1 MTLLGA
7 SEIRALAE
15 SLGVSPTKKWGQN
28 FVHDANT
35 VRKIVT
41 TAALTPGEAVVE
53 VGPGLGSLTLGL
65 LEAGHP
71 VTAIEIDPRLA
82 ERLPATIAEHGVP
95 AGMLTVVQSDALAVT
110 ALPSAPTALVANLP
124 YNVSVPVLI
133 HLLETF
139 PTIRRVL
146 VMVQAEVGHRLAAV
160 PGSKVYGVP
169 SVKAAW
175 WGNWAVEGTV
185 SRRVF
190 WPEPN
195 VDSVLV
201 GMTAHDAIAAAATAA
216 MVTGSETETAAPAT
230 ATEAETVAATT
241 ATETAAPDTAPE
253 TATLETAQAEIHD
266 DVLRRRVFALA
277 DAAFGQRR
285 KTLRQALS
293 ALAGSTD
300 SAASLCERA
309 GIDPGARGEQL
320 TLADYIRLAS
330 VQST

>member
-1 MTLLGA
+1 MVTLLGA
-7 SEIRALAE
+7 AEIRALAE

-35 VRKIVT
+35 VRKIVS
-41 TAALTPGEAVVE
+41 TAALVPGEAVVE

-65 LEAGHP
+65 LEAEHP
-71 VTAIEIDPRLA
+71 VTAIEIDLRLA
-82 ERLPATIAEHGVP
+82 ERLPTTVAEHDVAP
-95 AGMLTVVQSDALAVT
+95 GMLAVVHSDALAVT
-110 ALPSAPTALVANLP
+110 TLPTAPTALVANLP

-146 VMVQAEVGHRLAAV
+146 VMVQAEVGHRLAAT

-201 GMTAHDAIAAAATAA
+201 GMTAHAVAGD
-216 MVTGSETETAAPAT
+216 ET
-230 ATEAETVAATT
+230 
-241 ATETAAPDTAPE
+241 
-253 TATLETAQAEIHD
+253 
-266 DVLRRRVFALA
+266 LRRRVFALA

-293 ALAGSTD
+293 GVAGGTDAAAALCTG
-300 SAASLCERA
+300 A

-320 TLADYIRLAS
+320 TLADFIALAS
-330 VQST
+330 QPTT

>member
-1 MTLLGA
+1 VVTLLGA
-7 SEIRALAE
+7 TEIRALAE
-15 SLGVSPTKKWGQN
+15 RLDVSPTKKWGQN

-41 TAALTPGEAVVE
+41 AAKLHDGESVVE

-65 LEAGHP
+65 LEHRHP

-82 ERLPATIAEHGVP
+82 AELPATAGTHGV
-95 AGMLTVVQSDALAVT
+95 AEGMLTVIQADALTVT
-110 ALPSAPTALVANLP
+110 ELPASPTAVVANLP

-146 VMVQAEVGHRLAAV
+146 VMVQAEVGHRIAAN

-175 WGNWAVEGTV
+175 WGDWNVEGTV

-201 GMTAHDAIAAAATAA
+201 GMTAHATP
-216 MVTGSETETAAPAT
+216 GDEP
-230 ATEAETVAATT
+230 
-241 ATETAAPDTAPE
+241 
-253 TATLETAQAEIHD
+253 
-266 DVLRRRVFALA
+266 LRRRTFAIA

-293 ALAGSTD
+293 ALAGSTT
-300 SAASLCERA
+300 AAADLCEAA
-309 GIDPGARGEQL
+309 GIDSGARGEQL
-320 TLADYIRLAS
+320 TLAQFVALAS
-330 VQST
+330 VPS

>member
-7 SEIRALAE
+7 TEIRALAE
-15 SLGVSPTKKWGQN
+15 RLDVSPTKKWGQN

-41 TAALTPGEAVVE
+41 AAKLQAGEAVVE
-53 VGPGLGSLTLGL
+53 IGPGLGSLTLGL
-65 LEAGHP
+65 LEQGHP

-82 ERLPATIAEHGVP
+82 TELPATADTHGVT
-95 AGMLTVVQSDALAVT
+95 AGMLTVIQADALAVT
-110 ALPSAPTALVANLP
+110 EMPAAPTAVVANLP

-146 VMVQAEVGHRLAAV
+146 VMVQAEVGHRIAAD

-175 WGNWAVEGTV
+175 WGDWNVEGTV

-201 GMTAHDAIAAAATAA
+201 GMTAHATP
-216 MVTGSETETAAPAT
+216 GDEP
-230 ATEAETVAATT
+230 
-241 ATETAAPDTAPE
+241 
-253 TATLETAQAEIHD
+253 
-266 DVLRRRVFALA
+266 LRRRTFAIV

-293 ALAGSTD
+293 ALAGSTT
-300 SAASLCERA
+300 AAADLCEAA
-309 GIDPGARGEQL
+309 GIDSGARGEQL
-320 TLADYIRLAS
+320 TLAQFVSLGQTHGTGPGKA
-330 VQST
+330 

>member
-1 MTLLGA
+1 VVTLLGA
-7 SEIRALAE
+7 TEIRALAE
-15 SLGVSPTKKWGQN
+15 RLDVSPTKKWGQN

-41 TAALTPGEAVVE
+41 AAKLDSGEAVVE

-65 LEAGHP
+65 LEQGHP

-82 ERLPATIAEHGVP
+82 AELPATAETHGV
-95 AGMLTVVQSDALAVT
+95 AEGMLTVIQADALTVT
-110 ALPSAPTALVANLP
+110 ELHAGPTAVVANLP

-146 VMVQAEVGHRLAAV
+146 VMVQAEVGHRIAAD

-175 WGNWAVEGTV
+175 WGDWNVEGTV

-201 GMTAHDAIAAAATAA
+201 GMTARATP
-216 MVTGSETETAAPAT
+216 GDEP
-230 ATEAETVAATT
+230 
-241 ATETAAPDTAPE
+241 
-253 TATLETAQAEIHD
+253 
-266 DVLRRRVFALA
+266 LRRRTFAIV

-293 ALAGSTD
+293 ALAGSTT
-300 SAASLCERA
+300 AAADLCEAA
-309 GIDPGARGEQL
+309 GIDSGARGEQL
-320 TLADYIRLAS
+320 TLAQFVALAS
-330 VQST
+330 VPS

>member
-1 MTLLGA
+1 VVTLLGA
-7 SEIRALAE
+7 TEIRALAE
-15 SLGVSPTKKWGQN
+15 RLGVSPTKKWGQN

-35 VRKIVT
+35 VRKIVS
-41 TAALTPGEAVVE
+41 AAKLADGEAVVE

-65 LEAGHP
+65 LEQGHP

-82 ERLPATIAEHGVP
+82 AELPATAATHGVA
-95 AGMLTVVQSDALAVT
+95 AGALTVLQADALTVT
-110 ALPSAPTALVANLP
+110 ELPAAPTALVANLP

-146 VMVQAEVGHRLAAV
+146 VMVQAEVGHRLAAD

-175 WGNWAVEGTV
+175 WGDWNVEGTV

-201 GMTAHDAIAAAATAA
+201 GMTAHEVPGD
-216 MVTGSETETAAPAT
+216 EK
-230 ATEAETVAATT
+230 
-241 ATETAAPDTAPE
+241 
-253 TATLETAQAEIHD
+253 
-266 DVLRRRVFALA
+266 LRRRTFALA

-293 ALAGSTD
+293 TLAGATT
-300 SAASLCERA
+300 AAAELCERA
-309 GIDPGARGEQL
+309 GIDSGARGEQL
-320 TLADYIRLAS
+320 TLADFVRLAS
-330 VQST
+330 Y

>member
-7 SEIRALAE
+7 TEIRALAE
-15 SLGVSPTKKWGQN
+15 RLDVSPTKKWGQN

-35 VRKIVT
+35 VRKIV
-41 TAALTPGEAVVE
+41 AAANLNAGEAVVE

-65 LEAGHP
+65 LEQGHP
-71 VTAIEIDPRLA
+71 VIAIEIDPRLA
-82 ERLPATIAEHGVP
+82 AELPATAETHGVT
-95 AGMLTVVQSDALAVT
+95 ADMLTVIQADALTVT
-110 ALPSAPTALVANLP
+110 ELTAAPTASAAATTMPSTATSSPAGPTAIVANLP

-146 VMVQAEVGHRLAAV
+146 VMVQAEVGHRIAAD

-169 SVKAAW
+169 SLKAAW
-175 WGNWAVEGTV
+175 WGDWNVEGTV

-201 GMTAHDAIAAAATAA
+201 GMTAH
-216 MVTGSETETAAPAT
+216 VTPGD
-230 ATEAETVAATT
+230 EA
-241 ATETAAPDTAPE
+241 
-253 TATLETAQAEIHD
+253 
-266 DVLRRRVFALA
+266 LRRRTFALV

-293 ALAGSTD
+293 ALAGSTT
-300 SAASLCERA
+300 AAADLCEAA
-309 GIDPGARGEQL
+309 GIDSGARGEQL
-320 TLADYIRLAS
+320 TLAQFVALAS
-330 VQST
+330 VPS

>member
-1 MTLLGA
+1 MVTLLGA
-7 SEIRALAE
+7 TEIRALADR
-15 SLGVSPTKKWGQN
+15 LDVSPTKKWGQN

-41 TAALTPGEAVVE
+41 AANLHGGEAVVE

-65 LEAGHP
+65 LEQGHP

-82 ERLPATIAEHGVP
+82 AELPATAETHGVT
-95 AGMLTVVQSDALAVT
+95 AGMLTVIQADALTVT
-110 ALPSAPTALVANLP
+110 GLPTAPTASAAATTMPSTATSSPAGPTAVVANLP

-146 VMVQAEVGHRLAAV
+146 VMVQAEVGHRIAAD

-169 SVKAAW
+169 SVKTAW
-175 WGNWAVEGTV
+175 WGDWNVEGTV

-201 GMTAHDAIAAAATAA
+201 GMTAHATP
-216 MVTGSETETAAPAT
+216 GD
-230 ATEAETVAATT
+230 EA
-241 ATETAAPDTAPE
+241 
-253 TATLETAQAEIHD
+253 
-266 DVLRRRVFALA
+266 LRRRTFALV

-293 ALAGSTD
+293 ALAGSTT
-300 SAASLCERA
+300 AAADLCEAA
-309 GIDPGARGEQL
+309 GIDSGARGEQL
-320 TLADYIRLAS
+320 TLAQFVALAS
-330 VQST
+330 VPFVPS

>member
-1 MTLLGA
+1 MVALLGA
-7 SEIRALAE
+7 SDIRALASE
-15 SLGVSPTKKWGQN
+15 LDVTPTKKWGQN

-35 VRKIVT
+35 VRKIVS
-41 TAALTPGEAVVE
+41 TAALLPGESVLE

-65 LEAGHP
+65 IEAGHR

-82 ERLPATIAEHGVP
+82 ERLPRTLVERGGNP
-95 AGMLTVVQSDALAVT
+95 ADLTVIQSDALLVT
-110 ALPSAPTALVANLP
+110 ELPEPPTALVANLP

-146 VMVQAEVGHRLAAV
+146 VMVQAEVGQRLAAS
-160 PGSKVYGVP
+160 PGSKLYGVP
-169 SVKAAW
+169 SLKVAW
-175 WGNWAVEGTV
+175 WGDWALEGTV

-201 GMTAHDAIAAAATAA
+201 GMVAH
-216 MVTGSETETAAPAT
+216 ETPAD
-230 ATEAETVAATT
+230 ESV
-241 ATETAAPDTAPE
+241 
-253 TATLETAQAEIHD
+253 
-266 DVLRRRVFALA
+266 RGRVFALV
-277 DAAFGQRR
+277 DGAFGQRR

-293 ALAGSTD
+293 GVTGSTT
-300 SAASLCERA
+300 AAEELCVAA

-320 TLADYIRLAS
+320 QLDGFLALARH
-330 VQST
+330 

>member
-7 SEIRALAE
+7 TEIRALAE
-15 SLGVSPTKKWGQN
+15 RLDVSPTKKWGQN

-41 TAALTPGEAVVE
+41 AAKLDPGEAVVE

-65 LEAGHP
+65 LEQGHP

-82 ERLPATIAEHGVP
+82 AELSATTETHGVA
-95 AGMLTVVQSDALAVT
+95 AGMLTVIQADALAVT
-110 ALPSAPTALVANLP
+110 ELHAGPTAVVANLP

-146 VMVQAEVGHRLAAV
+146 VMVQAEVGHRIAAD

-175 WGNWAVEGTV
+175 WGDWNVEGTV

-201 GMTAHDAIAAAATAA
+201 GMTARATP
-216 MVTGSETETAAPAT
+216 GDEP
-230 ATEAETVAATT
+230 
-241 ATETAAPDTAPE
+241 
-253 TATLETAQAEIHD
+253 
-266 DVLRRRVFALA
+266 LRRRTFAIV

-293 ALAGSTD
+293 ALAGSTT
-300 SAASLCERA
+300 AAADLCEAA
-309 GIDPGARGEQL
+309 GIDSGARGEQL
-320 TLADYIRLAS
+320 TLAQFVALAS
-330 VQST
+330 VPS

>member
-15 SLGVSPTKKWGQN
+15 RLDVSPTKKWGQN

-41 TAALTPGEAVVE
+41 AAKLQPGESVVE

-65 LEAGHP
+65 LDQGHP

-82 ERLPATIAEHGVP
+82 AELPATCAAHGVD
-95 AGMLTVVQSDALAVT
+95 AEALIVVQADALTVTNLPAAPVGNGGAAT
-110 ALPSAPTALVANLP
+110 ASSAGPTAIVANLP

-146 VMVQAEVGHRLAAV
+146 VMVQAEVGQRLAAS
-160 PGSKVYGVP
+160 PGSKIYGVP
-169 SVKAAW
+169 SVKGAW
-175 WGNWAVEGTV
+175 WGDWSVDGTV

-201 GMTAHDAIAAAATAA
+201 GMTARATP
-216 MVTGSETETAAPAT
+216 GD
-230 ATEAETVAATT
+230 EA
-241 ATETAAPDTAPE
+241 
-253 TATLETAQAEIHD
+253 
-266 DVLRRRVFALA
+266 LRLRTFALA

-293 ALAGSTD
+293 AIAGSTT
-300 SAASLCERA
+300 AAAALCEAA
-309 GIDPGARGEQL
+309 GIDSGARGEQL
-320 TLADYIRLAS
+320 TLGQFVALAS
-330 VQST
+330 VPF

>member
-7 SEIRALAE
+7 SEIRALAGR
-15 SLGVSPTKKWGQN
+15 LDVSPTKKWGQN

-41 TAALTPGEAVVE
+41 AAKLQPGESVVE
-53 VGPGLGSLTLGL
+53 IGPGLGSLTLGL
-65 LEAGHP
+65 LEQGHP

-82 ERLPATIAEHGVP
+82 AELSATCAAHGVGLG
-95 AGMLTVVQSDALAVT
+95 ALTVLQADALTVT
-110 ALPSAPTALVANLP
+110 ALPDAPGGNGGAVTTSPSGPTAIVANLP

-146 VMVQAEVGHRLAAV
+146 VMVQAEVGQRLAAS
-160 PGSKVYGVP
+160 PGSKIYGVP
-169 SVKAAW
+169 SVKGAW
-175 WGNWAVEGTV
+175 WGEWSVDGTV

-201 GMTAHDAIAAAATAA
+201 GMTARATP
-216 MVTGSETETAAPAT
+216 GD
-230 ATEAETVAATT
+230 EA
-241 ATETAAPDTAPE
+241 
-253 TATLETAQAEIHD
+253 
-266 DVLRRRVFALA
+266 LRRRTFALA

-293 ALAGSTD
+293 AIAGSTT
-300 SAASLCERA
+300 AAAALCEAA
-309 GIDPGARGEQL
+309 GIDSGARGEQL
-320 TLADYIRLAS
+320 TLGQFVALAS
-330 VQST
+330 VPF

>member
-1 MTLLGA
+1 MVTLLGA

-15 SLGVSPTKKWGQN
+15 RLDVTPTKKWGQN

-35 VRKIVT
+35 VRKIV
-41 TAALTPGEAVVE
+41 AAAKLQPGESVVE

-65 LEAGHP
+65 LEQGHP

-82 ERLPATIAEHGVP
+82 AELSATCAAHGVDE
-95 AGMLTVVQSDALAVT
+95 GVLTVVQADALAVT
-110 ALPSAPTALVANLP
+110 ELPAAPGGSAGAADATASSAGPTATASLAGPTAIVANLP

-146 VMVQAEVGHRLAAV
+146 VMVQAEVGQRLASA
-160 PGSKVYGVP
+160 PGSKIYGVP
-169 SVKAAW
+169 SVKGAW
-175 WGNWAVEGTV
+175 WGDWNIEGTV

-201 GMTAHDAIAAAATAA
+201 GMTAHSTPGDDA
-216 MVTGSETETAAPAT
+216 
-230 ATEAETVAATT
+230 
-241 ATETAAPDTAPE
+241 
-253 TATLETAQAEIHD
+253 
-266 DVLRRRVFALA
+266 LRRRTFALA

-293 ALAGSTD
+293 AIAGSTT
-300 SAASLCERA
+300 AAAALCEAA
-309 GIDPGARGEQL
+309 GIDSGARGEQL
-320 TLADYIRLAS
+320 TLGQFVALAS
-330 VQST
+330 VSL

>member
-7 SEIRALAE
+7 AEIRALAE
-15 SLGVSPTKKWGQN
+15 RLDVSPTKKWGQN

-41 TAALTPGEAVVE
+41 AAKLVDGESVVE

-65 LEAGHP
+65 LEQGHP

-82 ERLPATIAEHGVP
+82 AELPATAATHRV
-95 AGMLTVVQSDALAVT
+95 AQGMLTVIQADALAVT
-110 ALPSAPTALVANLP
+110 ELPAAPVANGAAATGTTSPAEPTAIVANLP

-139 PTIRRVL
+139 PSIRRIL
-146 VMVQAEVGHRLAAV
+146 VMVQAEVGHRIAAD

-175 WGNWAVEGTV
+175 WGDWKVECTV

-201 GMTAHDAIAAAATAA
+201 GMTARATPGDEPLRCRTFAI
-216 MVTGSETETAAPAT
+216 
-230 ATEAETVAATT
+230 
-241 ATETAAPDTAPE
+241 
-253 TATLETAQAEIHD
+253 
-266 DVLRRRVFALA
+266 A

-293 ALAGSTD
+293 AIAGSTT
-300 SAASLCERA
+300 AAAELCEAA
-309 GIDPGARGEQL
+309 GIDSGARGEQL
-320 TLADYIRLAS
+320 TLADFVRLAS
-330 VQST
+330 VPS

>member
-7 SEIRALAE
+7 TEIRALAE
-15 SLGVSPTKKWGQN
+15 RLDVSPTKKWGQN

-41 TAALTPGEAVVE
+41 AAKLDSGEAVVE

-65 LEAGHP
+65 LEQGHP

-82 ERLPATIAEHGVP
+82 AELPATAETHGVA
-95 AGMLTVVQSDALAVT
+95 AGMLTVIQADALTVT
-110 ALPSAPTALVANLP
+110 ELHAGPTAVVANLP

-146 VMVQAEVGHRLAAV
+146 VMVQAEVGHRIAAD

-175 WGNWAVEGTV
+175 WGDWSVEGTV

-201 GMTAHDAIAAAATAA
+201 GMTARATP
-216 MVTGSETETAAPAT
+216 GDEP
-230 ATEAETVAATT
+230 
-241 ATETAAPDTAPE
+241 
-253 TATLETAQAEIHD
+253 
-266 DVLRRRVFALA
+266 LRRRTFAIV

-293 ALAGSTD
+293 ALAGSTT
-300 SAASLCERA
+300 AAADLCEAA
-309 GIDPGARGEQL
+309 GIDSGARGEQL
-320 TLADYIRLAS
+320 TLAQFVILGQTHGTLLGK
-330 VQST
+330 V

>member
-1 MTLLGA
+1 VVTLLGA
-7 SEIRALAE
+7 TEIRALA
-15 SLGVSPTKKWGQN
+15 LRLDVSPTKKWGQN

-41 TAALTPGEAVVE
+41 AAKLHDGESVVE
-53 VGPGLGSLTLGL
+53 IGPGLGSLTLGL
-65 LEAGHP
+65 LEQGHP
-71 VTAIEIDPRLA
+71 VIAIEIDPRLA
-82 ERLPATIAEHGVP
+82 AELPATADSHGVA
-95 AGMLTVVQSDALAVT
+95 AGRLTVIQADALTVT
-110 ALPSAPTALVANLP
+110 ELPAPPTAIVANLP

-146 VMVQAEVGHRLAAV
+146 VMVQAEVGHRIAAD

-175 WGNWAVEGTV
+175 WGDWNVEGTV

-201 GMTAHDAIAAAATAA
+201 GMTAH
-216 MVTGSETETAAPAT
+216 ETPGDEP
-230 ATEAETVAATT
+230 
-241 ATETAAPDTAPE
+241 
-253 TATLETAQAEIHD
+253 
-266 DVLRRRVFALA
+266 LRRRTFAIA

-293 ALAGSTD
+293 ALEGSTT
-300 SAASLCERA
+300 AAADLCEAA
-309 GIDPGARGEQL
+309 GIDSGARGEQL
-320 TLADYIRLAS
+320 TLAQFVSLGQVHITVPGKA
-330 VQST
+330 

>member
-1 MTLLGA
+1 VVTLLGA
-7 SEIRALAE
+7 AEIRALAE
-15 SLGVSPTKKWGQN
+15 RLDVSPTKKWGQN

-35 VRKIVT
+35 VRKIV
-41 TAALTPGEAVVE
+41 AAAKLQPGEAVVE

-65 LEAGHP
+65 LEQGHP

-82 ERLPATIAEHGVP
+82 AELPATCATHGVDE
-95 AGMLTVVQSDALAVT
+95 GVLTVLLGDALAVT
-110 ALPSAPTALVANLP
+110 ELPVAPTAIVANLP

-146 VMVQAEVGHRLAAV
+146 VMVQAEVGHRIAAD

-175 WGNWAVEGTV
+175 WGDWNVEGTV

-201 GMTAHDAIAAAATAA
+201 GMTARDTP
-216 MVTGSETETAAPAT
+216 GD
-230 ATEAETVAATT
+230 EA
-241 ATETAAPDTAPE
+241 
-253 TATLETAQAEIHD
+253 
-266 DVLRRRVFALA
+266 LRRQTFALA

-293 ALAGSTD
+293 AIAGSTT
-300 SAASLCERA
+300 AAAALCEAA
-309 GIDPGARGEQL
+309 GIDSGARGEQL
-320 TLADYIRLAS
+320 TLAQFVALAS
-330 VQST
+330 VPS

>member
-1 MTLLGA
+1 
-7 SEIRALAE
+7 
-15 SLGVSPTKKWGQN
+15 
-28 FVHDANT
+28 
-35 VRKIVT
+35 
-41 TAALTPGEAVVE
+41 VVE

-65 LEAGHP
+65 LEQGHP

-82 ERLPATIAEHGVP
+82 AELPATAEAHGVS
-95 AGMLTVVQSDALAVT
+95 AGELTVIQADALAVT
-110 ALPSAPTALVANLP
+110 ELPAPPTALVANLP

-146 VMVQAEVGHRLAAV
+146 VMVQAEVGHRLAAD

-175 WGNWAVEGTV
+175 WGDWNVEGTV

-201 GMTAHDAIAAAATAA
+201 GMTAHD
-216 MVTGSETETAAPAT
+216 VPGD
-230 ATEAETVAATT
+230 EA
-241 ATETAAPDTAPE
+241 
-253 TATLETAQAEIHD
+253 
-266 DVLRRRVFALA
+266 LRRRTFALA

-293 ALAGSTD
+293 TVAGGT
-300 SAASLCERA
+300 AAAADLCERA
-309 GIDPGARGEQL
+309 GIDSGARGEQL
-320 TLADYIRLAS
+320 TLADFVRLARS
-330 VQST
+330 

>member
-1 MTLLGA
+1 MLLGA

-15 SLGVSPTKKWGQN
+15 RLDVSPTKKWGQN

-35 VRKIVT
+35 VRKIV
-41 TAALTPGEAVVE
+41 AAAKLQPGESVVE
-53 VGPGLGSLTLGL
+53 IGPGLGSLTLGL
-65 LEAGHP
+65 LEQGHP

-82 ERLPATIAEHGVP
+82 AELPATCAAHGVG
-95 AGMLTVVQSDALAVT
+95 AGALTVLQADALTVT
-110 ALPSAPTALVANLP
+110 ELPAAPVGNGGAANATASSVGPTAIVANLP

-146 VMVQAEVGHRLAAV
+146 VMVQAEVGQRLAAS
-160 PGSKVYGVP
+160 PGSKIYGVP
-169 SVKAAW
+169 SVKGAW
-175 WGNWAVEGTV
+175 WGDWSVDGTV

-201 GMTAHDAIAAAATAA
+201 GMTARATP
-216 MVTGSETETAAPAT
+216 GD
-230 ATEAETVAATT
+230 EA
-241 ATETAAPDTAPE
+241 
-253 TATLETAQAEIHD
+253 
-266 DVLRRRVFALA
+266 LRRRTFALA

-293 ALAGSTD
+293 AIAGSTT
-300 SAASLCERA
+300 AAAALCEAA
-309 GIDPGARGEQL
+309 GIDSGARGEQL
-320 TLADYIRLAS
+320 TLGQFVALAS
-330 VQST
+330 VPL

>member
-1 MTLLGA
+1 VVTLLGA
-7 SEIRALAE
+7 TEIRALAE
-15 SLGVSPTKKWGQN
+15 RLDVSPTKKWGQN

-41 TAALTPGEAVVE
+41 AAKLQAGESVVE
-53 VGPGLGSLTLGL
+53 IGPGLGSLTLGL
-65 LEAGHP
+65 LEQGHP

-82 ERLPATIAEHGVP
+82 AELPATAATHGVT
-95 AGMLTVVQSDALAVT
+95 ADMLTVIQADALAVT
-110 ALPSAPTALVANLP
+110 ELPAAPTAIVANLP

-146 VMVQAEVGHRLAAV
+146 VMVQAEVGHRIAAD

-175 WGNWAVEGTV
+175 WGDWNVEGTV

-201 GMTAHDAIAAAATAA
+201 GMTAHATP
-216 MVTGSETETAAPAT
+216 GDEP
-230 ATEAETVAATT
+230 
-241 ATETAAPDTAPE
+241 
-253 TATLETAQAEIHD
+253 
-266 DVLRRRVFALA
+266 LRRRTFAIA

-293 ALAGSTD
+293 ALAGSTT
-300 SAASLCERA
+300 AAADLCEAA
-309 GIDPGARGEQL
+309 GIDSGARGEQL
-320 TLADYIRLAS
+320 TLDQFVALAS
-330 VQST
+330 VPS

>member
-7 SEIRALAE
+7 SDIRALAAE
-15 SLGVSPTKKWGQN
+15 LDVTPTKKWGQN

-35 VRKIVT
+35 VRKIVS
-41 TAALTPGEAVVE
+41 TAALLPGEPVLE

-65 LEAGHP
+65 IEAGHR

-82 ERLPATIAEHGVP
+82 ERLPRTLVDRGGDP
-95 AGMLTVVQSDALAVT
+95 ADLTVVQSDALLVT
-110 ALPSAPTALVANLP
+110 ELPEAPTALVANLP

-146 VMVQAEVGHRLAAV
+146 VMVQAEVGQRLAAG
-160 PGSKVYGVP
+160 PGTKMYGVP
-169 SVKAAW
+169 SLKVSW
-175 WGNWAVEGTV
+175 WGDWALEGTV
-185 SRRVF
+185 SRHVF

-201 GMTAHDAIAAAATAA
+201 GMTAHDT
-216 MVTGSETETAAPAT
+216 PAD
-230 ATEAETVAATT
+230 ESV
-241 ATETAAPDTAPE
+241 
-253 TATLETAQAEIHD
+253 
-266 DVLRRRVFALA
+266 RRRVFALV
-277 DAAFGQRR
+277 DGAFGQRR

-293 ALAGSTD
+293 GVTGATT
-300 SAASLCERA
+300 AAEELCVAA

-320 TLADYIRLAS
+320 QLDAFLRLA
-330 VQST
+330 QA

>member
-1 MTLLGA
+1 VTLLGA
-7 SEIRALAE
+7 TEIRALAE
-15 SLGVSPTKKWGQN
+15 RLDVSPTKKWGQN

-41 TAALTPGEAVVE
+41 AAKLQAGESVVE
-53 VGPGLGSLTLGL
+53 IGPGLGSLTLGL
-65 LEAGHP
+65 LEQGHP
-71 VTAIEIDPRLA
+71 VAAIEIDPRLA
-82 ERLPATIAEHGVP
+82 AELPATAETHGVTV
-95 AGMLTVVQSDALAVT
+95 GMLTVIQADALAVT
-110 ALPSAPTALVANLP
+110 ELPAAPTAIVANLP

-146 VMVQAEVGHRLAAV
+146 VMVQAEVGHRIAAD

-175 WGNWAVEGTV
+175 WGDWNVEGTV

-201 GMTAHDAIAAAATAA
+201 GMTAHATP
-216 MVTGSETETAAPAT
+216 GDES
-230 ATEAETVAATT
+230 
-241 ATETAAPDTAPE
+241 
-253 TATLETAQAEIHD
+253 
-266 DVLRRRVFALA
+266 LRRRTFAIA

-293 ALAGSTD
+293 AIAGSTT
-300 SAASLCERA
+300 AAADLCEAA
-309 GIDPGARGEQL
+309 GIDSGARGEQL
-320 TLADYIRLAS
+320 TLAQFVSLG
-330 VQST
+330 QSHITAPGKA

>member
-15 SLGVSPTKKWGQN
+15 RLDVSPTKKWGQN

-41 TAALTPGEAVVE
+41 AAKLQPGESVVE

-65 LEAGHP
+65 LEQGHP

-82 ERLPATIAEHGVP
+82 AELPATCEAHGVD
-95 AGMLTVVQSDALAVT
+95 AEALIVVQADALTVTNLPAAPVGNGGAAT
-110 ALPSAPTALVANLP
+110 ASSAGPTAIVANLP

-146 VMVQAEVGHRLAAV
+146 VMVQAEVGQRLAAS
-160 PGSKVYGVP
+160 PGSKIYGVP
-169 SVKAAW
+169 SVKGAW
-175 WGNWAVEGTV
+175 WGDWSVDGAV

-201 GMTAHDAIAAAATAA
+201 GMTARATP
-216 MVTGSETETAAPAT
+216 GD
-230 ATEAETVAATT
+230 EA
-241 ATETAAPDTAPE
+241 
-253 TATLETAQAEIHD
+253 
-266 DVLRRRVFALA
+266 LRLRTFALA

-293 ALAGSTD
+293 AIAGSTT
-300 SAASLCERA
+300 AAAALCEAA
-309 GIDPGARGEQL
+309 GIDSGARGEQL
-320 TLADYIRLAS
+320 TLGQFVALAS
-330 VQST
+330 VPF

>member
-1 MTLLGA
+1 VTLLGA
-7 SEIRALAE
+7 TEIRALAE
-15 SLGVSPTKKWGQN
+15 RLDVSPTKKWGQN

-41 TAALTPGEAVVE
+41 AAKLQAGEAVVE
-53 VGPGLGSLTLGL
+53 IGPGLGSLTLGL
-65 LEAGHP
+65 LEQGHP

-82 ERLPATIAEHGVP
+82 AELPATAETHGVTV
-95 AGMLTVVQSDALAVT
+95 GMLTVIQADALAVT
-110 ALPSAPTALVANLP
+110 ELPAAPTAIVANLP

-146 VMVQAEVGHRLAAV
+146 VMVQAEVGHRIAAD

-175 WGNWAVEGTV
+175 WGDWNVEGTV

-201 GMTAHDAIAAAATAA
+201 GMTAHATP
-216 MVTGSETETAAPAT
+216 GDEP
-230 ATEAETVAATT
+230 
-241 ATETAAPDTAPE
+241 
-253 TATLETAQAEIHD
+253 
-266 DVLRRRVFALA
+266 LRRRTFAIA

-293 ALAGSTD
+293 ALAGSTT
-300 SAASLCERA
+300 AAADLCDAA
-309 GIDPGARGEQL
+309 GIDSGARGEQL
-320 TLADYIRLAS
+320 TLAQFVALAS
-330 VQST
+330 VPS

>member
-1 MTLLGA
+1 MVTLLGA
-7 SEIRALAE
+7 TEIRALAE
-15 SLGVSPTKKWGQN
+15 RLDVSPTKKWGQN

-41 TAALTPGEAVVE
+41 AAKLQDGEAVVE
-53 VGPGLGSLTLGL
+53 IGPGLGSLTLGL
-65 LEAGHP
+65 LEQGHP

-82 ERLPATIAEHGVP
+82 AELPATADTHGVTT
-95 AGMLTVVQSDALAVT
+95 GMLTVFQADALAVT
-110 ALPSAPTALVANLP
+110 ELPAAPTAVVANLP

-146 VMVQAEVGHRLAAV
+146 VMVQAEVGHRIAAD

-175 WGNWAVEGTV
+175 WGDWNVEGTV

-201 GMTAHDAIAAAATAA
+201 GMTAHATP
-216 MVTGSETETAAPAT
+216 GDEP
-230 ATEAETVAATT
+230 
-241 ATETAAPDTAPE
+241 
-253 TATLETAQAEIHD
+253 
-266 DVLRRRVFALA
+266 LRRRTFAIV

-293 ALAGSTD
+293 ALAGSTT
-300 SAASLCERA
+300 AAANLCEAA
-309 GIDPGARGEQL
+309 GIDSGARGEQL
-320 TLADYIRLAS
+320 TLAQFVALAS
-330 VQST
+330 VPS

>member
-1 MTLLGA
+1 VVTLLGA
-7 SEIRALAE
+7 TEIRALAE
-15 SLGVSPTKKWGQN
+15 RLDVSPTKKWGQN

-41 TAALTPGEAVVE
+41 AAKLQAGESVVE
-53 VGPGLGSLTLGL
+53 IGPGLGSLTLGL
-65 LEAGHP
+65 LEQGHP

-82 ERLPATIAEHGVP
+82 AELPATAETHGVT
-95 AGMLTVVQSDALAVT
+95 AGMLTVIQADALAVT
-110 ALPSAPTALVANLP
+110 ELPVAPTAIVANLP

-146 VMVQAEVGHRLAAV
+146 VMVQAEVGHRIAAD

-175 WGNWAVEGTV
+175 WGDWNVEGTV

-201 GMTAHDAIAAAATAA
+201 GMTAHPTPGD
-216 MVTGSETETAAPAT
+216 ET
-230 ATEAETVAATT
+230 
-241 ATETAAPDTAPE
+241 
-253 TATLETAQAEIHD
+253 
-266 DVLRRRVFALA
+266 LRRRTFAIA

-293 ALAGSTD
+293 ALAGSTT
-300 SAASLCERA
+300 AAADLCEAA
-309 GIDPGARGEQL
+309 GIDSGARGEQL
-320 TLADYIRLAS
+320 TLDQFVSLG
-330 VQST
+330 QSHITAPGKA

>member
-1 MTLLGA
+1 MVTLLGA
-7 SEIRALAE
+7 TEIRALADR
-15 SLGVSPTKKWGQN
+15 LDVSPTKKWGQN

-41 TAALTPGEAVVE
+41 AAKLADGESVVE
-53 VGPGLGSLTLGL
+53 IGPGLGSLTLGL
-65 LEAGHP
+65 LEAGHH

-82 ERLPATIAEHGVP
+82 AELPATATTHGV
-95 AGMLTVVQSDALAVT
+95 ADGALTVIQADALTVT
-110 ALPSAPTALVANLP
+110 ELPAPPTAVVANLP

-139 PTIRRVL
+139 PTIRRIL
-146 VMVQAEVGHRLAAV
+146 VMVQAEVGHRIAAD

-175 WGNWAVEGTV
+175 WGDWNVEGTV

-201 GMTAHDAIAAAATAA
+201 GMTARATP
-216 MVTGSETETAAPAT
+216 G
-230 ATEAETVAATT
+230 
-241 ATETAAPDTAPE
+241 
-253 TATLETAQAEIHD
+253 D
-266 DVLRRRVFALA
+266 DVLRRRTFALV

-293 ALAGSTD
+293 TVTGSTT
-300 SAASLCERA
+300 AAADLCEAA
-309 GIDPGARGEQL
+309 GIDSGARGEQL
-320 TLADYIRLAS
+320 TLEQFVSLGRTSLDLSPS
-330 VQST
+330 V